1 MAPGFLV
8 QHFGWR
14 AAFAVPGVV
23 SIALGLLFARVA
35 PAEAAAPARKKASAV
50 RHLPRGLAVRVFVVM
65 VASATTGSVLFNLTT
80 NANGPLMA
88 ERLQALVTDP
98 ARLGLLLAA
107 VYAVASVAQVVV
119 GRLVDRVPLKP
130 LFLAIL
136 AAQVLL
142 FAAAAQASGW
152 LWYALAI
159 ASMVAVF
166 GSIPF
171 NDVMVVRYVDDSMR
185 SRVAGTRLAISFTL
199 SSTAVFLL
207 GPIVKAAGF
216 TALLAGLAVVAL
228 MSLLIV
234 TALPGERRLREA
246 WPGAAG

>member
-1 MAPGFLV
+1 
-8 QHFGWR
+8 
-14 AAFAVPGVV
+14 
-23 SIALGLLFARVA
+23 
-35 PAEAAAPARKKASAV
+35 
-50 RHLPRGLAVRVFVVM
+50 
-65 VASATTGSVLFNLTT
+65 
-80 NANGPLMA
+80 
-88 ERLQALVTDP
+88 
-98 ARLGLLLAA
+98 
-107 VYAVASVAQVVV
+107 
-119 GRLVDRVPLKP
+119 VPLKP

-142 FAAAAQASGW
+142 FAAAAQADGW

-159 ASMVAVF
+159 ACMVSVF

-185 SRVAGTRLAISFTL
+185 SRVAGTRLAISLTL

-207 GPIVKAAGF
+207 GPMVKTAGF

-228 MSLLIV
+228 ARLLIV

-246 WPGAAG
+246 WPGAAA